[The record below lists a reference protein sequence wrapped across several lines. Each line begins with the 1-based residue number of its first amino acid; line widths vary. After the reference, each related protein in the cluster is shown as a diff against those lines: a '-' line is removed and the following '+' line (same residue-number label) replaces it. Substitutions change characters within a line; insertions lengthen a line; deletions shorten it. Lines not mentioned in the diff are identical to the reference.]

1 MNDPVQWIGFGLAT
15 TLTIT
20 MILAVVAVF
29 LYKKRVLQLN
39 LVKAGTYSE
48 IIALGSSMGVVFS
61 MGGIGTF
68 LWPELLSISLI
79 VLCMIFLWMAGKK
92 IKKDE
97 ELVQS
102 MDRIR

>member
-1 MNDPVQWIGFGLAT
+1 MNDPVLWIGFGLAS
-15 TLTIT
+15 TLTLA
-20 MILAVVAVF
+20 MILAVIAVF
-29 LYKKRVLQLN
+29 IYKNRVLQLKI
-39 LVKAGTYSE
+39 VKAATYSE
-48 IIALGSSMGVVFS
+48 IVALGSSTGVLFS

-79 VLCMIFLWMAGKK
+79 VLSLISLWISGKK